1 MKSLLT
7 CCLVI
12 FADIPLPVFRSGHD
26 FERGSKA
33 RCFGADEVVFE
44 VFVTSRMVSRALPSG
59 ENGTSSLAAILA
71 VDLQGDGSFLD
82 NEFAKLG
89 VRGLESSSSN
99 EVDSPLD
106 IDAID

>member
-1 MKSLLT
+1 MSLLT

-44 VFVTSRMVSRALPSG
+44 VFVTSRMARRCLPVK
-59 ENGTSSLAAILA
+59 TVRLLAAILA
-71 VDLQGDGSFLD
+71 VDLKEMDFLD

-89 VRGLESSSSN
+89 SV
-99 EVDSPLD
+99 V
-106 IDAID
+106 